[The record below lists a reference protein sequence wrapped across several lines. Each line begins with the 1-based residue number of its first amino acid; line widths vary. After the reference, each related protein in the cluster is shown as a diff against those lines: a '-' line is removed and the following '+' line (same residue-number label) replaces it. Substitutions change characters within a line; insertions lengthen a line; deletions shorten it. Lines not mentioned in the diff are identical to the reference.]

1 MYFLS
6 YQPLKADKKSGNIR
20 KKIFVKNKSLN
31 KYLMFVQTQFSVVG
45 RFRYS
50 VTHSRTHTHTHT
62 HRKRPEKDCV
72 SEKDSVE
79 KEGESELSLA
89 ACV

>member
-1 MYFLS
+1 
-6 YQPLKADKKSGNIR
+6 
-20 KKIFVKNKSLN
+20 
-31 KYLMFVQTQFSVVG
+31 MFVQTLFSVVC
-45 RFRYS
+45 RFCYS
-50 VTHSRTHTHTHT
+50 VTHSRTHTHTHTHT